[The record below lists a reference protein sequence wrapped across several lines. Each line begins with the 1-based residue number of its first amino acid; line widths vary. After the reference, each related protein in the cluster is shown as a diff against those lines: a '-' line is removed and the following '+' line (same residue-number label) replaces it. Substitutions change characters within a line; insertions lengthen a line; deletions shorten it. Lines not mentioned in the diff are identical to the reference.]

1 MTSEAR
7 TQTWCAWAACG
18 KPKTLFSLF
27 VFFQKKKKKLKETG
41 LQYYPKNQENK
52 ASHSSTD
59 LEGKYFW
66 KKKSSKFCVCNVTYN
81 FEVMRSEKKLLSFSS
96 TVNFLYSGHCRD
108 LELLSSLAR
117 VRYSGNLF
125 QSNICNLWK
134 ERENGDPNLPPFPP
148 SFLPSSLHPLPFRR
162 LLRRLH
168 FMVLKKSKN
177 LLVLWCIHDIL
188 KTAH

>member
-27 VFFQKKKKKLKETG
+27 VFFQKKKKLKETG

-117 VRYSGNLF
+117 VRYSGTLF
-125 QSNICNLWK
+125 RSNICKIMRRARKWGPQSPSLF
-134 ERENGDPNLPPFPP
+134 PFPAY
-148 SFLPSSLHPLPFRR
+148 LHPSIPYPFRR
-162 LLRRLH
+162 L
-168 FMVLKKSKN
+168 
-177 LLVLWCIHDIL
+177 VLWFIHDIL
-188 KTAH
+188 KTAHL